1 MHGETRSFIG
11 CGLCM
16 VKNTMTSKKTP
27 KPCCRKKN
35 LVEFKIINTLFYAN
49 KEHSYNVILHAYYR
63 VQHLNVCEHS
73 MPITIFS
80 SKPTLTWHIYN

>member
-1 MHGETRSFIG
+1 MYGEKYHDIP
-11 CGLCM
+11 
-16 VKNTMTSKKTP
+16 KKP
-27 KPCCRKKN
+27 KTVLLEKN
-35 LVEFKIINTLFYAN
+35 LAEFKIINTLFYAN